1 MKHWT
6 EIVTQN
12 FRLSPKP
19 EMITGNYY
27 IEALEGAKRS
37 TVPKELRA
45 RATYIYDISYV
56 STYFARLLKP
66 LNIELDCDAFEALL
80 KQAATSSESL
90 TLEIGSQSSREF
102 ESFYQCM
109 QDEITGFAALL
120 PNQSGSR
127 NPKDYTPRW
136 DQAVRF
142 LEKLENITKIEYQGK
157 ALTRE
162 EVKTRLGRL
171 K

>member
-1 MKHWT
+1 
-6 EIVTQN
+6 
-12 FRLSPKP
+12 
-19 EMITGNYY
+19 
-27 IEALEGAKRS
+27 
-37 TVPKELRA
+37 
-45 RATYIYDISYV
+45 
-56 STYFARLLKP
+56 